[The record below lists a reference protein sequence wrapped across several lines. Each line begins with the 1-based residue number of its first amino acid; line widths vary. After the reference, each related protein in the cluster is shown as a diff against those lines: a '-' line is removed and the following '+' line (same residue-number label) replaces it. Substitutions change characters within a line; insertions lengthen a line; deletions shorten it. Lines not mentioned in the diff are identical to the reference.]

1 MELSP
6 RSLCRSQ
13 IAVALR
19 YYPHDKRHL
28 FRTGQGNGFV
38 ESRVYGGNA
47 RRVLLRNME
56 SGHQA
61 GDGRIHGLT
70 QYGI

>member
-6 RSLCRSQ
+6 RSLCKSQ

-61 GDGRIHGLT
+61 GDGRIYGLT